1 MRERKRK
8 RLLRKWRSGW
18 ALRTF
23 SGLKKE
29 KLQTCLRLCLAAA
42 LMWEGAWFACQA
54 VSVEDVYKRQRF
66 FWTGISVKRP
76 FTGKLPW
83 AEKSRI
89 CFWRSTV
96 LMANPIT
103 YPAFPGAEMPGTLPA
118 LRWVPESGFGEGFR
132 AGSIPKS

>member
-29 KLQTCLRLCLAAA
+29 KLQICLRLCLAAA

-54 VSVEDVYKRQRF
+54 VSVETWYQREPLEREAEESLLIR
-66 FWTGISVKRP
+66 GIRILIED
-76 FTGKLPW
+76 GKLQLFQIREY
-83 AEKSRI
+83 AQ
-89 CFWRSTV
+89 
-96 LMANPIT
+96 
-103 YPAFPGAEMPGTLPA
+103 
-118 LRWVPESGFGEGFR
+118 PESGEEKTVGND
-132 AGSIPKS
+132 